1 MLEAARELVNWL
13 EAGMGDAITEAV
25 SAATSFG
32 CDHVPGNAWVPD
44 EWREALSRIDKLS
57 LSPATRTSWMTLLSE
72 GEPLL
77 LPAAHDALTA
87 RLITR
92 AGFKAYQVGGFALA
106 GARYAFPD
114 IDLVQFYEEN
124 EAIRQI
130 VAASPLPALVDAGNG
145 FGDVKNVTR
154 TVRGYEE
161 LGVAGI
167 FIEDQKSPVSCG
179 QMGKK
184 EVVPVKEMVGKI
196 KAALAARKNADTFIL
211 ARTDGRSAENVT
223 EAIRRAEAY
232 RDAGADGLYVEGLR
246 SAAELK
252 RVGKALAG
260 TPLATTMMEGGG
272 RLPWLPPEEIYSYGF
287 AMIMY
292 PTTVIFRVARAIER
306 ALAGLNSGRP
316 MAEGEAVDLDG
327 FEEIVGMPG
336 WQEVETQFGKG

>member
-1 MLEAARELVNWL
+1 
-13 EAGMGDAITEAV
+13 
-25 SAATSFG
+25 
-32 CDHVPGNAWVPD
+32 
-44 EWREALSRIDKLS
+44 LSRIEKLS
-57 LSPATRTSWMTLLSE
+57 LSPATRTSWMTLLGE

-87 RLITR
+87 RLIAR

-130 VAASPLPALVDAGNG
+130 VAASPLPVLVDAGNG

-161 LGVAGI
+161 LGVAGV

-184 EVVPVKEMVGKI
+184 EVVPVREMVGKI
-196 KAALAARKNADTFIL
+196 RAALAARKNADTFIL
-211 ARTDGRSAENVT
+211 ARTDGRSAANVT
-223 EAIRRAEAY
+223 DAIRRAEAY

-272 RLPWLPPEEIYSYGF
+272 RLPWLPPEEIYGYGF

-292 PTTVIFRVARAIER
+292 PTTVLFRVARAVER
-306 ALAGLNSGRP
+306 ALTGLKSGKP
-316 MAEGEAVDLDG
+316 LAEGEAVDLDQ

-336 WQEVETQFGKG
+336 WQEVEKQFGEGPTKRR

>member
-1 MLEAARELVNWL
+1 M
-13 EAGMGDAITEAV
+13 
-25 SAATSFG
+25 
-32 CDHVPGNAWVPD
+32 
-44 EWREALSRIDKLS
+44 
-57 LSPATRTSWMTLLSE
+57 LSPESRASWRTLLDE

-106 GARYAFPD
+106 GARYAYPD
-114 IDLVQFYEEN
+114 IDLVHYYEEN

-130 VAASPLPALVDAGNG
+130 VAASPLPVIVDGGNG

-161 LGVAGI
+161 LGVAAI

-184 EVVPVKEMVGKI
+184 EVVSVGEMEGKI
-196 KAALAARKNADTFIL
+196 GAALAARKSTDTFIV
-211 ARTDGRSAENVT
+211 ARTDGRSAADVT
-223 EAIRRAEAY
+223 EAIRRAVAY
-232 RDAGADGLYVEGLR
+232 RDAGADGVYVEGLR

-260 TPLATTMMEGGG
+260 TPLATTLMEGGG
-272 RLPWLPPEEIYSYGF
+272 RLPWLPPEEIYGYGF
-287 AMIMY
+287 SMIMY
-292 PTTVIFRVARAIER
+292 PTTVLFRVARAIER
-306 ALAGLNSGRP
+306 ALAGRAGGKP
-316 MAEGEAVDLDG
+316 MATGDAVDLDE
-327 FEEIVGMPG
+327 FEEIVGMPS
-336 WQEVETQFGKG
+336 WEEVEERFGKR

>member
-1 MLEAARELVNWL
+1 MEN
-13 EAGMGDAITEAV
+13 
-25 SAATSFG
+25 
-32 CDHVPGNAWVPD
+32 
-44 EWREALSRIDKLS
+44 ALSRIDRPA
-57 LSPATRTSWMTLLSE
+57 LSPASRTSWKTLLDE

-87 RLITR
+87 RLIAR

-130 VAASPLPALVDAGNG
+130 VAASPLPVIVDCGNG
-145 FGDVKNVTR
+145 FGDVKSVTR

-161 LGVAGI
+161 LGVAAI

-184 EVVPVKEMVGKI
+184 EVVSVREMEGKI
-196 KAALAARKNADTFIL
+196 GAALAARKSSDTFVL
-211 ARTDGRSAENVT
+211 ARTDGRSAKGVV
-223 EAIRRAEAY
+223 EAIDRAKAY
-232 RDAGADGLYVEGLR
+232 RDAGAEGVYVEGLR

-260 TPLATTMMEGGG
+260 TPLATTLMEGGG
-272 RLPWLPPEEIYSYGF
+272 RLPWLPPGEIYGYGF

-292 PTTVIFRVARAIER
+292 PTTVLFRIARAIER
-306 ALAGLNSGRP
+306 ALTGLKAGRP
-316 MAEGEAVDLDG
+316 MAEGEAVDLDA
-327 FEEIVGMPG
+327 FEEIVGLPG
-336 WQEVETQFGKG
+336 WQAVENRFGKR

>member
-1 MLEAARELVNWL
+1 MLPSESPL
-13 EAGMGDAITEAV
+13 
-25 SAATSFG
+25 
-32 CDHVPGNAWVPD
+32 
-44 EWREALSRIDKLS
+44 
-57 LSPATRTSWMTLLSE
+57 LSPASRTSWATLL
-72 GEPLL
+72 GGNEPLL

-130 VAASPLPALVDAGNG
+130 VGASPRPVLVDAGNG

-161 LGVAGI
+161 LGVAAI
-167 FIEDQKSPVSCG
+167 FIEDQRSPVSCG

-184 EVVPVKEMVGKI
+184 EVVPIKEMTGKI
-196 KAALAARKNADTFIL
+196 EAALAARKIADTFIL
-211 ARTDGRSAENVT
+211 ARTDGRSAENLAG
-223 EAIRRAEAY
+223 AIRRAAAY
-232 RDAGADGLYVEGLR
+232 RDAGADGVYVEGLR
-246 SAAELK
+246 SASELK

-272 RLPWLPPEEIYSYGF
+272 KLAWLTPSEIYGCGF
-287 AMIMY
+287 AMILY
-292 PTTVIFRVARAIER
+292 PTTVLFQVARATEKVARAIELRQADGER
-306 ALAGLNSGRP
+306 ASGRP
-316 MAEGEAVDLDG
+316 
-327 FEEIVGMPG
+327 
-336 WQEVETQFGKG
+336 